1 MASRFILF
9 YSATVCFFN
18 RLINDMASSAL
29 KQKKSTL
36 QAPRHTGIAIIGSG
50 FGGLAMAIRLLQTGH
65 TDFMILEKANEVGGT
80 WRENQYPGAAC
91 DVQSHMYSFSFAP
104 KNDWSKRYA
113 NCHEIHQYILDTTAQ
128 FGLEKYC
135 QFNHEVTGA
144 YYQEDSANWRLDI
157 KDNSPI
163 IAQFVVLASGPL
175 HVPQIPHIKG
185 IEKFQGKVFHSAQWD
200 HNYNLKNRRVASIGT
215 GGSAVQYLPEI
226 APLVKDLLV
235 FQRSA
240 AWVIPR
246 DERKYLNINKKLFE
260 KVPLLRKLHRAR
272 LYWSNESRVVPI
284 FKPEMMKY
292 GQKLAEA
299 FIRYQV
305 KDKNMA
311 KKLTPDYVM
320 GCKRILISNKYYPT
334 FNRNNVALI
343 TEGIQEVTED
353 SIITQD
359 GQKHPVDCIIYGT
372 GFITDPR
379 IYMKNFPCKGA
390 RGHDL
395 MNDWKDGAES
405 YYGILTKGYPNLF
418 QLVGPNTGLGH
429 NSIIFMIEAQVEYI
443 LKALA
448 LIKKHHADSI
458 EVKAEVQDAFNDKVQ
473 KDLENTV
480 WSSGCNSWY
489 TNAEGKNFSLWS
501 GYTWKYWLE
510 TQKLSRDSFIFT
522 KAKSP
527 KPHVA

>member
-1 MASRFILF
+1 MTNTAQQ
-9 YSATVCFFN
+9 
-18 RLINDMASSAL
+18 
-29 KQKKSTL
+29 KQKVAVENS
-36 QAPRHTGIAIIGSG
+36 PRKTGMVIIGSG
-50 FGGLAMAIRLLQTGH
+50 FGGLAMAIRLLQTGY
-65 TDFMILEKANEVGGT
+65 TDFMILEKASEVGGT

-104 KNDWSKRYA
+104 KTDWSKRYA
-113 NCHEIHQYILDTTAQ
+113 NCHEIHDYILETT
-128 FGLEKYC
+128 EKFALRQYC

-144 YYQEDSANWRLDI
+144 YYQEERAQWRIDI

-163 IAQFVVLASGPL
+163 FAQFVVLASGPL

-185 IEKFQGKVFHSAQWD
+185 IEKFDGKIFHSAQWD
-200 HNYNLKNRRVASIGT
+200 HNYNLKGKVVASIGT
-215 GGSAVQYLPEI
+215 GGSAIQYVPEI
-226 APLVKDLLV
+226 AADVKNLYV
-235 FQRSA
+235 FQRTA

-246 DERKYLNINKKLFE
+246 DERKYFNLDKKLFE
-260 KVPLLRKLHRAR
+260 KFPLIRKLHRAR

-284 FKPEMMKY
+284 LRPEMMKY

-299 FIRYQV
+299 FIRFQV
-305 KDKNMA
+305 KDKQTA

-334 FNRNNVALI
+334 FNRKNVELI
-343 TEGIQEVTED
+343 TDGIQEVTEN
-353 SIITQD
+353 SIISTD
-359 GQKHPVDCIIYGT
+359 GKERKIDCIIYGT

-379 IYMKNFPCKGA
+379 IYMKDFPCKGA

-405 YYGILTKGYPNLF
+405 YYGILTKGFPNLF

-429 NSIIFMIEAQVEYI
+429 NSIIFMIEAQVDYI
-443 LKALA
+443 LKALKMM
-448 LIKKHHADSI
+448 KKHHMDSI
-458 EVKAEVQDAFNDKVQ
+458 EVKAEVQDEFNKKLQ
-473 KDLENTV
+473 KDLKNTV

-489 TNAEGKNFSLWS
+489 TNAEGKNFALWS

-510 TQKLSRDSFIFT
+510 TQKLDRHAFILK
-522 KAKSP
+522 KAPVVKKS
-527 KPHVA
+527 AA